1 MSAQLRTT
9 LIQLLASC
17 LLFAL
22 PASSWAE
29 TFYKWQNEEGSWV
42 YGAHPPAGV
51 DAIEVKTNI
60 GRPSRSESAT
70 AGSSGDSE
78 APAQGASAAPE
89 LEVETRPEIPDAQRK
104 QYCQQGRQN
113 LEALSS
119 KAVIRQRD
127 AEGNVT
133 VLSDEDREAEIE
145 KARRAVEKYC

>member
-1 MSAQLRTT
+1 MPVQLRTT
-9 LIQLLASC
+9 LIQLLASS
-17 LLFAL
+17 LLLVL
-22 PASSWAE
+22 PGSGWAE

-51 DAIEVKTNI
+51 EAVEVKTNI
-60 GRPSRSESAT
+60 GRPSRSESAQ
-70 AGSSGDSE
+70 ASGD
-78 APAQGASAAPE
+78 APAAPAEAGGAAPQ
-89 LEVETRPEIPDAQRK
+89 LEVETKPEIPEAQRK

-127 AEGNVT
+127 ADGNVT

>member
-1 MSAQLRTT
+1 MFVQLRTT
-9 LIQLLASC
+9 LIPLLASA
-17 LLFAL
+17 LLVLA
-22 PASSWAE
+22 PAGWAE
-29 TFYKWQNEEGSWV
+29 TFYKWQNDEGSWV

-51 DAIEVKTNI
+51 EAIEVKTNI
-60 GRPSRSESAT
+60 GRPSRSETPAAAAT
-70 AGSSGDSE
+70 AE
-78 APAQGASAAPE
+78 TPAQASGAAPQ
-89 LEVETRPEIPDAQRK
+89 LEAETRPDIPDAQRK
-104 QYCQQGRQN
+104 QYCTQGRQN